1 MSEGGGSESDDSMN
15 SRANKDWEMVSLTS
29 STCAENGSNG
39 VYTESLEDLDSD
51 TFIFPPSRHEGLP
64 IESEDQDGIENPLL
78 GSENLGENIAEN
90 EEEVALG
97 GLEFEPP
104 RAEEENSRNLDVSR
118 DSDVG
123 GEENCDSAAEENV
136 ELKHEGLD
144 NEGFGNEGWLD
155 EGFGD
160 EDFRCDGWWKRQA
173 ASLAQPNTLWS
184 IAVATAL
191 LGIVYLGQRWQ
202 HERWNNKQ
210 LRLQLCAK
218 DEKISDLL
226 YQVSRLKEVA
236 SGRRKVTVVRNGSL

>member
-15 SRANKDWEMVSLTS
+15 NRSNKDWEMVSLTS

-39 VYTESLEDLDSD
+39 VYTEVLEDLESD

-64 IESEDQDGIENPLL
+64 IESDDHEGIETLL
-78 GSENLGENIAEN
+78 GSDNLSDNNAEN
-90 EEEVALG
+90 EEEGPLG
-97 GLEFEPP
+97 GPEFETP
-104 RAEEENSRNLDVSR
+104 RAEEENSRNLDVLR
-118 DSDVG
+118 DSDAG
-123 GEENCDSAAEENV
+123 GEGIRDSAVDENV

-160 EDFRCDGWWKRQA
+160 EDFRCDGWWKRQT
-173 ASLAQPNTLWS
+173 ASLTEPNTLWS

-218 DEKISDLL
+218 DEKISELL

-236 SGRRKVTVVRNGSL
+236 SGRRKVTVVRNGSF